1 VSTAPAPET
10 LVDARTLIDL
20 SRRTTV
26 VTGGARGLGAGIAR
40 RLASAGCTVVLTD
53 RDESVR
59 ETALGMSAMGLAVT
73 PYILDVTDPFAVE
86 TVAQRVVQEHGSLDI
101 WVNNA
106 GIYPVDGA
114 LNMTDES
121 WHHVLDVN
129 LDGTFYGCRSAGRHM
144 AAVGRG
150 VILNVSSVSAFRAS
164 GDGRTHYAA
173 SKAGVQALTRTLAR
187 ELGPS
192 GVRVLAIAPSII
204 HTDGAEEIMPD
215 LRASAWEQDV
225 FAHYAATLPL
235 RRTATVDDIARV
247 ALFCVSE
254 LADYVTG
261 VTIPVDGGHLAV

>member
-1 VSTAPAPET
+1 MTTSPAPGT
-10 LVDARTLIDL
+10 IVDARTLVDL
-20 SRRTTV
+20 SGRTAV
-26 VTGGARGLGAGIAR
+26 VTGGAQGLGSGIAR
-40 RLASAGCTVVLTD
+40 RLASAGCNVVLTD

-59 ETALGMSAMGLAVT
+59 GAAREMSAVGLTVT
-73 PYILDVTDPFAVE
+73 PEILDVADSASVD
-86 TVAQRVVQEHGSLDI
+86 ALAGRVVREHGSLDI

-106 GIYPVDGA
+106 GIYPVDRA
-114 LNMTDES
+114 LDMTDES
-121 WHHVLDVN
+121 WRRVLAVN
-129 LDGTFYGCRSAGRHM
+129 LDGAFYGCRAAGRRM
-144 AAVGRG
+144 TEAGSG
-150 VILNVSSVSAFRAS
+150 VILNVSSVSASRVS

-173 SKAGVQALTRTLAR
+173 SKAGIQGLTRALAR

-204 HTDGAEEIMPD
+204 HTDGVDEVMAD
-215 LRASAWEQDV
+215 LRTSSGQQDV

-247 ALFCVSE
+247 ALFCVSG